1 MRRLSSIIFYISI
14 TCVLSGQAV
23 TSSAFQGTDCK
34 TLISES
40 AQLFETG
47 IYNRCI
53 ENLENALKYCELSKT
68 DRKSALELLA
78 KAYVE
83 TGDLEMA
90 DVTVN
95 ILLKNFPHY
104 NLDESSNYE
113 QYNRLVNRYIVHPSL
128 SVGIRNT
135 ADWIRYRTRK
145 VYSILDGLDYSVSYN
160 QDYEGILHGFG
171 FMYYGWGE
179 IEFDRGI
186 SLNGDLIFKFSSY
199 SRTLQ
204 KDPGFVL
211 DFWERDNFMEIPVYV
226 KKYLNT
232 GKDMLPYVTA
242 GFGWIYLTK
251 ANGNVALTY
260 TQDDVITGTNQD
272 YSGAMYN
279 IDMLDLRNRHMFE
292 LIIGTGIGYKI
303 KNLRL
308 FFDARYYFGLNSLTN
323 ADTRMNNQTLVN
335 EFFYIDNSVNINQ
348 FELGASVSYTLFNK
362 VTKVR

>member
-1 MRRLSSIIFYISI
+1 MRRFLTVVFFISLSYLL
-14 TCVLSGQAV
+14 VGQV
-23 TSSAFQGTDCK
+23 STNTGLQGTDCN
-34 TLISES
+34 TVVSES
-40 AQLFETG
+40 AQLFDAG
-47 IYNRCI
+47 IYDRCI
-53 ENLENALKYCELSKT
+53 IDLENALKYCELSKT
-68 DRKSALELLA
+68 DKKSTLELLA

-90 DVTVN
+90 DITVN
-95 ILLKNFPHY
+95 ILLKNYPHY
-104 NLDESSNYE
+104 DLDESPNYE
-113 QYNRLVNRYIVHPSL
+113 QYNRLVSKYVVHPRLSL
-128 SVGIRNT
+128 GIRNT

-145 VYSILDGLDYSVSYN
+145 VYSVLDGLDYSVSYN

-179 IEFDRGI
+179 IELDRGI
-186 SLNGDLIFKFSSY
+186 SINAELIFKFSSY

-211 DFWERDNFMEIPVYV
+211 NFWEKDNFMEIPVYV
-226 KKYLNT
+226 KKYFNA
-232 GKDMLPYVTA
+232 GKDILPYVT
-242 GFGWIYLTK
+242 GGVGWIQLTK
-251 ANGNVALTY
+251 ANGNVTLTY
-260 TQDDVITGTNQD
+260 TKDDVITGTNQD

-279 IDMLDLRNRHMFE
+279 IDMLGMRNRHMFE
-292 LIIGTGIGYKI
+292 LILGTGIGYKI

-323 ADTRMNNQTLVN
+323 ADNMMNNQALVS

-362 VTKVR
+362 VTKSR